1 MKKQYILEC
10 DHCSKTFETNKN
22 GYYHARH
29 ARKTKNHKCFCSTSC
44 RILSRGFSPIRKVGC
59 VQCNK
64 QFEKR
69 FCEIKRTKNN
79 FCSQS
84 CAGQYNNKNLPKRK
98 AKLRKCRACDVMIG
112 GEEYG
117 QRVHCFECIKNK
129 KHYKGRPTEMQT
141 IEELTK
147 RDGQQSNRYSQIRY
161 HGRNLYKKEL
171 SSLCCEK
178 CGYDKHVELCH
189 KQAISEFDKNTLV
202 LEVNRRDNIMFLCPN
217 CHWEYD
223 HNL

>member
-10 DHCSKTFETNKN
+10 DHCSKTFETHKRRYNEVR
-22 GYYHARH
+22 YR
-29 ARKTKNHKCFCSTSC
+29 RKTKNHKAFCSVEC
-44 RILSRGFSPIRKVGC
+44 RLASRGMTPKQEVKCFKC
-59 VQCNK
+59 CK

-69 FCEIKRTKNN
+69 SCEIKKTKNH

-117 QRVHCFECIKNK
+117 QRVHCFQCIKDK
-129 KHYKGRPTEMQT
+129 KHYKGTPVAIQT
-141 IEELTK
+141 IEQVVK
-147 RDGQQSNRYSQIRY
+147 RAGSNRYDNIRV
-161 HGRNLYKKEL
+161 HARALYKKEL
-171 SSLCCEK
+171 NSLCCEK